1 MDEKLLQRGGWEE
14 RHSTHEDKASVA
26 NGNSN
31 KQTRQ
36 SGRLR
41 LFLFLGLICLAV
53 LAVFG
58 IMTRSATTEKL
69 QQQANQATAQL
80 TVSVVKPEK
89 MPANISIDLPGQTQA
104 YVQAPVYAQASGYLK
119 KWYFDIGSHVKEGD
133 VLAEID
139 TPQVDQQLNQAKA
152 TLNQAQAALDLSR
165 VTYQRDQDLVRRKVI
180 AQQDFDTAV
189 SDLGVKQATV
199 KADEAAVRSL
209 QALEDF
215 KIVKAP
221 FDGIV
226 SARNTDIGAMINA
239 GSGNGLFVV
248 AQTKPLRVYISVPE
262 SMAPDV
268 IIGADAELKFN
279 EFPGIAFSGKV
290 VRTAGAIDPNSR
302 TLLTEVEVANDS
314 GELLPGAYTQVHL
327 ITKGRNPSL
336 LVPANALIFG
346 SEGTAIGVV
355 NQDNTVQLRK
365 IKIGRDLGTKLEITQ
380 GLNAEDQVILNP
392 SDSIASGQRVKVRPP
407 KEQKEQ
413 AGATPAAKNP

>member
-1 MDEKLLQRGGWEE
+1 
-14 RHSTHEDKASVA
+14 
-26 NGNSN
+26 
-31 KQTRQ
+31 
-36 SGRLR
+36 
-41 LFLFLGLICLAV
+41 
-53 LAVFG
+53 
-58 IMTRSATTEKL
+58 
-69 QQQANQATAQL
+69 
-80 TVSVVKPEK
+80 
-89 MPANISIDLPGQTQA
+89 
-104 YVQAPVYAQASGYLK
+104 
-119 KWYFDIGSHVKEGD
+119 
-133 VLAEID
+133 
-139 TPQVDQQLNQAKA
+139 
-152 TLNQAQAALDLSR
+152 
-165 VTYQRDQDLVRRKVI
+165 
-180 AQQDFDTAV
+180 
-189 SDLGVKQATV
+189 
-199 KADEAAVRSL
+199 
-209 QALEDF
+209 LEDF

-239 GSGNGLFVV
+239 GSGNALFVV

-392 SDSIASGQRVKVRPP
+392 SDSIASGQRVKVRPST
-407 KEQKEQ
+407 EQKER
-413 AGATPAAKNP
+413 AGATPTAKNP

>member
-139 TPQVDQQLNQAKA
+139 TL
-152 TLNQAQAALDLSR
+152 
-165 VTYQRDQDLVRRKVI
+165 
-180 AQQDFDTAV
+180 
-189 SDLGVKQATV
+189 
-199 KADEAAVRSL
+199 RS
-209 QALEDF
+209 
-215 KIVKAP
+215 
-221 FDGIV
+221 
-226 SARNTDIGAMINA
+226 
-239 GSGNGLFVV
+239 
-248 AQTKPLRVYISVPE
+248 
-262 SMAPDV
+262 
-268 IIGADAELKFN
+268 
-279 EFPGIAFSGKV
+279 
-290 VRTAGAIDPNSR
+290 
-302 TLLTEVEVANDS
+302 
-314 GELLPGAYTQVHL
+314 
-327 ITKGRNPSL
+327 ITN
-336 LVPANALIFG
+336 
-346 SEGTAIGVV
+346 
-355 NQDNTVQLRK
+355 
-365 IKIGRDLGTKLEITQ
+365 
-380 GLNAEDQVILNP
+380 
-392 SDSIASGQRVKVRPP
+392 
-407 KEQKEQ
+407 
-413 AGATPAAKNP
+413 

>member
-1 MDEKLLQRGGWEE
+1 MVLRHRFPCKGRGRSG
-14 RHSTHEDKASVA
+14 
-26 NGNSN
+26 GN
-31 KQTRQ
+31 R
-36 SGRLR
+36 
-41 LFLFLGLICLAV
+41 
-53 LAVFG
+53 
-58 IMTRSATTEKL
+58 
-69 QQQANQATAQL
+69 
-80 TVSVVKPEK
+80 
-89 MPANISIDLPGQTQA
+89 
-104 YVQAPVYAQASGYLK
+104 Y
-119 KWYFDIGSHVKEGD
+119 
-133 VLAEID
+133 
-139 TPQVDQQLNQAKA
+139 PQVDHQLNQAKA

-209 QALEDF
+209 QALEDS
-215 KIVKAP
+215 KIVMAP